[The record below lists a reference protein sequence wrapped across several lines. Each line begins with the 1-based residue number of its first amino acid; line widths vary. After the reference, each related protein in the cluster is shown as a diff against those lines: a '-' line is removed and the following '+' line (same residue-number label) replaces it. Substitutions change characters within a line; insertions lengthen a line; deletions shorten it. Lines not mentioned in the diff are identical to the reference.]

1 MNHEGKRNADES
13 GKSSDSLYHNK
24 EAFVIMVRIA
34 KKKPLLYNENR
45 ESEFGPFNRERLKE
59 EILKEE
65 IRK

>member
-1 MNHEGKRNADES
+1 
-13 GKSSDSLYHNK
+13 
-24 EAFVIMVRIA
+24 MVRIA

-45 ESEFGPFNRERLKE
+45 DPEMKPVHRESLKEEILKE

>member
-1 MNHEGKRNADES
+1 
-13 GKSSDSLYHNK
+13 
-24 EAFVIMVRIA
+24 MVRIA